1 MRRLLI
7 IILIFVSANVFGQL
21 LPNYGGQRSGLSTL
35 SFLKN
40 DVNPRSLSLGGAS
53 VAINYDGYSLFNNPA
68 LITST
73 NAFSAAASNLV
84 VGAGVQQSFL
94 SGVLPVKNS
103 HFGLSINSLNSGA
116 IEVRTEFQPYGTGE
130 LFYVSNNAIGL
141 TYAKS
146 LSDMFSMGLTI
157 KYIYEQIAQYTNH
170 TAAADLGFSY
180 KTDFKDLRF
189 AVMVQNFG
197 GNSTLNGDFLA
208 VGFNRDSASID
219 LNPYTVPTV
228 FKMGL
233 SMVPYKSEFHSVL
246 VIAELNHPN
255 DNAENFRIG
264 AEYNYRDLLF
274 ARAGIKLSVEGQ
286 RLPSFGI
293 GLRSRI
299 GAHPLRIDYGVN
311 PTNFFGMQHN
321 FGLFFQFNKM
331 ER

>member
-116 IEVRTEFQPYGTGE
+116 MEVRTEFQPNGTGE

>member
-1 MRRLLI
+1 M
-7 IILIFVSANVFGQL
+7 SANVFGQL

-116 IEVRTEFQPYGTGE
+116 MEVRTEFQPNGTGE

>member
-116 IEVRTEFQPYGTGE
+116 MEVRTEFQPNGTGE

-157 KYIYEQIAQYTNH
+157 KYIYEQIAKYTNH

>member
-1 MRRLLI
+1 MRRLLL

-21 LPNYGGQRSGLSTL
+21 LPNYGGQRAGLSTL

-53 VAINYDGYSLFNNPA
+53 VALNYDGFSLFNNPA

-84 VGAGVQQSFL
+84 VGASVQQSFL

-116 IEVRTEFQPYGTGE
+116 MEVRTEFQPNGTGE

-141 TYAKS
+141 TYARS

-170 TAAADLGFSY
+170 TASADLGFSY

-208 VGFNRDSASID
+208 VDFNRDSASID

-255 DNAENFRIG
+255 DNAENFRVG

>member
-1 MRRLLI
+1 M
-7 IILIFVSANVFGQL
+7 
-21 LPNYGGQRSGLSTL
+21 
-35 SFLKN
+35 
-40 DVNPRSLSLGGAS
+40 
-53 VAINYDGYSLFNNPA
+53 
-68 LITST
+68 
-73 NAFSAAASNLV
+73 
-84 VGAGVQQSFL
+84 
-94 SGVLPVKNS
+94 
-103 HFGLSINSLNSGA
+103 
-116 IEVRTEFQPYGTGE
+116 EVRTEFQPNGTGE

-157 KYIYEQIAQYTNH
+157 KYIYEQIAKYTNH

>member
-116 IEVRTEFQPYGTGE
+116 IEVRTEFQPNGTGE

-157 KYIYEQIAQYTNH
+157 KYIYEQIAKYTNH

>member
-73 NAFSAAASNLV
+73 NTFSAAASNLV

>member
-1 MRRLLI
+1 M
-7 IILIFVSANVFGQL
+7 SANVFGQL

-116 IEVRTEFQPYGTGE
+116 MEVRTEFQPNGTGE

-157 KYIYEQIAQYTNH
+157 KYIYEQIAKYTNH